1 MSDKEYQPWERNE
14 LNKNSKGG
22 TELTMEGI
30 ISHVDPELLFDFQLI
45 AARVRDLHKDK
56 IRIYHLHDL
65 PEDPEAS
72 HLKNSSSRDRFHK
85 LVFSSNWQYNRYC
98 DVLGIPR
105 NDLSAIIETAI
116 EPIDIK
122 TINKSKDEVR
132 LIYTSTP
139 HRGLELLV
147 PVFIELCKKHDNITL
162 DVFSSFKIY
171 GWQDADKPYEEL
183 FKICREHP
191 KINYHG
197 FAKSNTDVREAL
209 AKAHILAYPCIWQET
224 SCRSVIEAMSAGLL
238 CVHPNYAALSDT
250 AGGMNFMYQW
260 NEDRTAHAN
269 RFFHSLDHAITNV
282 NSDDMQNYLKLVKI
296 YADSRFNMS
305 KNTSIWTN
313 LLMELKDRFPTVES
327 RKMPGLM
334 FTYEAGR

>member
-1 MSDKEYQPWERNE
+1 MSDKEYQPWTRNE
-14 LNKNSKGG
+14 SNKNSKGG
-22 TELTMEGI
+22 TEMTMEGI
-30 ISHVDPELLFDFQLI
+30 VSHVDPELLFDFQLI
-45 AARVRDLHKDK
+45 AARVRELHNDK

-72 HLKNSSSRDRFHK
+72 HLKNLSSRDRFHK

-105 NDLSAIIETAI
+105 NSFCAVIETAV

-171 GWQDADKPYEEL
+171 GWEDADKPYEEL
-183 FKICREHP
+183 FEICRNHP
-191 KINYHG
+191 KINYYG
-197 FAKSNTDVREAL
+197 SGKSNTDVREAL
-209 AKAHILAYPCIWQET
+209 AKAHILAYPSIWQET
-224 SCRSVIEAMSAGLL
+224 SCRSVIEGMSAGLL

-250 AGGMNFMYQW
+250 AGGLNLMYQW
-260 NEDRTAHAN
+260 DEDKTAHAH
-269 RFFHSLDHAITNV
+269 RFYHSLDYAIDNV
-282 NSDDMQNYLKLVKI
+282 NSDDMQNYAKLVKI
-296 YADSRFNMS
+296 YADARFNWN
-305 KNTSIWTN
+305 KNTTVWTN
-313 LLMELKDRFPTVES
+313 LLMELKNRYPTAES

-334 FTYEAGR
+334 FNYEVG